1 MFVGRDREKALLN
14 DMACEEGS
22 QFVAVYG
29 RRRVGKTMLIRESFG
44 YSFTFQH
51 AGLAKGNLGDQL
63 YAFADS
69 LRDAGLEGF
78 EVPKSWLGAF
88 SLLKD
93 LVRAS
98 HDERKVIFIDE
109 LSWMDTPRSN
119 MLVALESFWNGW
131 ASARRDVVLVVCAS
145 ATSWMLDNVIHNKGG
160 LYNRLTA
167 QIHLEPF
174 TLAECESLCAARGV
188 VLNRHQLL
196 EGYMVLGGVPYYW
209 NQLQRGKSLPQS
221 VDAMFFERDAPL
233 AREYD
238 YLFSSLFKNPGPYL
252 SIVEG
257 LARRGR
263 GMTRDEVAQ
272 VAGLSNSGALTKR
285 LDELESCGF
294 VRRYASYGRKS
305 HGTLYQ
311 LVDNFVLF
319 HRKFVR
325 DGEGDEHLWTNLTNS
340 PRRNAWCGLAF
351 ERVCLEHIP
360 QIKRALGIAGV
371 QTNVCSWS
379 CRADEALGINGSQ
392 IDLLIDR
399 RDQVINLCEMKYA
412 ADSYTLTKAGE
423 EDIRHKVHDFQSLT
437 GTRSAIHVTLVT
449 PYGRRQNAHSG
460 TFQSV
465 VTADDLFA

>member
-14 DMACEEGS
+14 SIAREEGP

-51 AGLAKGNLGDQL
+51 AGLAKGSLSDQL

-78 EVPKSWLGAF
+78 DTPRSWLEAF
-88 SLLKD
+88 SLLKG
-93 LVRAS
+93 LIRAS
-98 HDERKVIFIDE
+98 RDERKVIFIDE

-174 TLAECESLCAARGV
+174 TLAECERLCVARGV
-188 VLNRHQLL
+188 ALNRHQLL

-209 NQLQRGKSLPQS
+209 NQLRRGKSLPQS
-221 VDAMFFERDAPL
+221 IDAMFFERDAPL

-238 YLFSSLFKNPGPYL
+238 YLFASLFRNPGPYL

-257 LARRGR
+257 LARRGC
-263 GMTRDEVAQ
+263 GMTRDDAV
-272 VAGLSNSGALTKR
+272 LSLERQATSKILDVSDIESIDTLGFRGEAIPSIASVSR
-285 LDELESCGF
+285 L
-294 VRRYASYGRKS
+294 RYG
-305 HGTLYQ
+305 G
-311 LVDNFVLF
+311 
-319 HRKFVR
+319 
-325 DGEGDEHLWTNLTNS
+325 
-340 PRRNAWCGLAF
+340 
-351 ERVCLEHIP
+351 
-360 QIKRALGIAGV
+360 
-371 QTNVCSWS
+371 
-379 CRADEALGINGSQ
+379 
-392 IDLLIDR
+392 
-399 RDQVINLCEMKYA
+399 M
-412 ADSYTLTKAGE
+412 
-423 EDIRHKVHDFQSLT
+423 
-437 GTRSAIHVTLVT
+437 GTR
-449 PYGRRQNAHSG
+449 P
-460 TFQSV
+460 QSSSTREKGAPPCQRNSTV
-465 VTADDLFA
+465 PVWASR

>member
-14 DMACEEGS
+14 SIACEEGS

-51 AGLAKGNLGDQL
+51 AGLAKGSLSDQL

-78 EVPKSWLGAF
+78 DTPRSWLEAF
-88 SLLKD
+88 SLLKS
-93 LVRAS
+93 LIRVSR
-98 HDERKVIFIDE
+98 DERKVIFIDE

-174 TLAECESLCAARGV
+174 TLAECELLCMARGV
-188 VLNRHQLL
+188 ALNRHQLL

-221 VDAMFFERDAPL
+221 IDAMFFERDAPL

-238 YLFSSLFKNPGPYL
+238 YLFASLFRNPGPYL

-257 LARRGR
+257 LARRGC

-272 VAGLSNSGALTKR
+272 AAGVANSGTLTKQ
-285 LDELESCGF
+285 LGELESCGF
-294 VRRYASYGRKS
+294 VRRYAAYGKKS
-305 HGTLYQ
+305 HGALYQ

-319 HRKFVR
+319 HRKFVQ
-325 DGEGDEHLWTNLTNS
+325 EAKGDERFWTNLTNS

-351 ERVCLEHIP
+351 ERVCLEHVP

-371 QTNVCSWS
+371 QTSVCSWS
-379 CRADEALGINGSQ
+379 CRADDERGINGSQ

-399 RDQVINLCEMKYA
+399 KDQVINVCEMKFATDLYA
-412 ADSYTLTKAGE
+412 LSKAGE
-423 EDIRHKVHDFQSLT
+423 EAIRHKVHDFQVLT
-437 GTRSAIHVTLVT
+437 STRSAMHVTLVT
-449 PYGRRQNAHSG
+449 PYGLRQNAHAG